1 MDGGKAGKT
10 HIGRH
15 GEVLDMLTHSVTWIL
30 VCAGFLKRA
39 IVKWGVFEI
48 RAPREGLYCAGQVLI

>member
-1 MDGGKAGKT
+1 
-10 HIGRH
+10 
-15 GEVLDMLTHSVTWIL
+15 MLTHSVTWIL